1 MRRLVSRLLSGLI
14 LAACAMAAPAA
25 ESTLTVFAAAS
36 LTDVM
41 QQIGDAWTG
50 QGGSAVRFSFAGSAI
65 LARQIE
71 AGAPADVFVSADQQ
85 WMDYLAQRS
94 LIRAGSRADVA
105 ANALVLIAPSDSR
118 IRLSVEPGFRIDAAL
133 GAKGR
138 LATGD
143 TDTVPAGRYAKAALQ
158 HLGVWDRIAA
168 RVVGADSVRAAL
180 NFVMR
185 GEAALGVVY
194 ATDIR
199 GVDAVREVG
208 RFPAGSHPPITYPAA
223 VTARASQEAARFAR
237 FLRGPEA
244 RAIFVQ
250 HGFTTP

>member
-1 MRRLVSRLLSGLI
+1 MRRLLQRMLSGLI
-14 LAACAMAAPAA
+14 LAACAIAAPAA
-25 ESTLTVFAAAS
+25 EGPLTVFAAAS

-41 QQIGDAWTG
+41 QQIGAAWTG
-50 QGGSAVRFSFAGSAI
+50 QGGSPVRFSFAGSAI

-94 LIRAGSRADVA
+94 LIQPHSRADVA
-105 ANALVLIAPSDSR
+105 ANVLVLIAPADSR
-118 IRLSVEPGFRIDAAL
+118 IRLAVQPGLAIDAAL

-158 HLGVWDRIAA
+158 HLGVWDRIAT
-168 RVVGADSVRAAL
+168 RVVGADSVRGAL

-199 GVDAVREVG
+199 GVEAVREVG

-223 VTARASQEAARFAR
+223 LTARAGHEAARFAQ

-244 RAIFVQ
+244 RAIFSQ
-250 HGFTTP
+250 QGFSTP

>member
-1 MRRLVSRLLSGLI
+1 MFSLLGL
-14 LAACAMAAPAA
+14 
-25 ESTLTVFAAAS
+25 
-36 LTDVM
+36 
-41 QQIGDAWTG
+41 
-50 QGGSAVRFSFAGSAI
+50 
-65 LARQIE
+65 
-71 AGAPADVFVSADQQ
+71 
-85 WMDYLAQRS
+85 
-94 LIRAGSRADVA
+94 
-105 ANALVLIAPSDSR
+105 LVLIAPSDSR

-223 VTARASQEAARFAR
+223 VTARASQEAARFAQ

-244 RAIFVQ
+244 RAILVQ
-250 HGFTTP
+250 YGFTTP